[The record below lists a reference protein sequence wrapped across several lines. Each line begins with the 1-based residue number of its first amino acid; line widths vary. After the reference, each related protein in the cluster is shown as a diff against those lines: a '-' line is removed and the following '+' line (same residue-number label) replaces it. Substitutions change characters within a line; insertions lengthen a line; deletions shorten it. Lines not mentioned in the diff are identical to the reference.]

1 MKNIISRRISRLG
14 FAGATFAI
22 IASAIFGMS
31 AVAGNIEP
39 KVTLA
44 KVTELFGAI
53 SVKRLPQRPDGQRRA
68 RRELR
73 PGQRDAW
80 RNARPHALQ
89 S

>member
-1 MKNIISRRISRLG
+1 
-14 FAGATFAI
+14 
-22 IASAIFGMS
+22 
-31 AVAGNIEP
+31 
-39 KVTLA
+39 
-44 KVTELFGAI
+44 LFGAI